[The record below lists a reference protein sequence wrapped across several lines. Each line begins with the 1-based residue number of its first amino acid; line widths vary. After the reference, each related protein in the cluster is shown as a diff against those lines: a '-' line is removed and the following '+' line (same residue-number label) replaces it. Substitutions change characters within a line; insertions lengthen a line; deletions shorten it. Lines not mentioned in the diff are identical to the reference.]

1 MNFTIYS
8 IEQINRA
15 AKMGDDLSVDLMLDA
30 NDKHGH
36 ASSAIPTLSV
46 ECLPLMSEIKRFY
59 DCGVETEFRLNQFGI
74 GSGQIGRLSW
84 YINDGDAQ
92 LRIHLLHGRKFQFVL
107 NTPHEWTESEI
118 LDLPSDIK
126 TLAFRA
132 ADFMREV

>member
-59 DCGVETEFRLNQFGI
+59 D
-74 GSGQIGRLSW
+74 LS
-84 YINDGDAQ
+84 
-92 LRIHLLHGRKFQFVL
+92 LIH
-107 NTPHEWTESEI
+107 I
-118 LDLPSDIK
+118 
-126 TLAFRA
+126 
-132 ADFMREV
+132 

>member
-1 MNFTIYS
+1 MNFSIYS

-30 NDKHGH
+30 NDKGGH
-36 ASSAIPTLSV
+36 ASSAIPALSV

-59 DCGVETEFRLNQFGI
+59 DCDVETEFRLDWFEF
-74 GSGQIGRLSW
+74 GSGQIGRISW

-92 LRIHLLHGRKFQFVL
+92 LRIHLFHGRKFQFVL
-107 NTPHEWTESEI
+107 NTPRDWTESEM
-118 LDLPSDIK
+118 LDLPTDLR

>member
-1 MNFTIYS
+1 MNFSIYS

-15 AKMGDDLSVDLMLDA
+15 VKMGDDLSVDLMLDA
-30 NDKHGH
+30 NDKGGH
-36 ASSAIPTLSV
+36 ASSAIPALSV
-46 ECLPLMSEIKRFY
+46 ECLGLMREIERFY
-59 DCGVETEFRLNQFGI
+59 DHKVETEFRLDQFGI

-92 LRIHLLHGRKFQFVL
+92 LRIHLFHGRKFLFVL
-107 NTPHEWTESEI
+107 NTPHDWTESEI
-118 LDLPSDIK
+118 LDLPSDLR